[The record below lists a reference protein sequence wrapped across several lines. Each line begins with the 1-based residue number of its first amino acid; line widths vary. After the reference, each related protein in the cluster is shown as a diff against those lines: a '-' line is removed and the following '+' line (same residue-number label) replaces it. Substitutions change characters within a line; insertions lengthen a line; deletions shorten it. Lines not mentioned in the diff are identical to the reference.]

1 MVDMALTPSNPTLVL
16 RYADVGVATYASL
29 RVVGQPSA
37 TVTWLI
43 EDSALRTVGDLL
55 TDAVPDPRPP
65 ESPREAI
72 ERAVSGGSLATP
84 AAEKEL
90 AAVLGEHLIAP
101 EAWQLIAE
109 HASRSLPALFVAPT
123 ARLATV
129 PWSLLASNATPG
141 CRGPRLIE
149 VADILMAAP
158 PNIANSPRRPPRS
171 DDRGEGP
178 PLLILDPRV
187 PGQRPDSALGS
198 VLGRPDAESRVAR
211 HFAALMK
218 RGDVLP
224 DVDSAVALFRNA
236 DADRT
241 WLAEQLARQPSRLLF
256 VGHATAA
263 DGDVGRADRAA
274 VHLADPQPLT
284 AADMMT
290 ARLPI
295 PPRAALLACASGG
308 DYRFDEATGL
318 VAALILGGA
327 VLVTATLWSLPTTAG
342 YRQFCGT
349 AGEFADPMGEV
360 VVAVDTAHQA
370 EHPGRA
376 VNSWQRRQ
384 LDRWRDGDVTAS
396 PLYWAALTTFAVD
409 GAR

>member
-1 MVDMALTPSNPTLVL
+1 MAVTFVL

-37 TVTWLI
+37 TVTWVI
-43 EDSALRTVGDLL
+43 EDSALKTVENLL
-55 TDAVPDPRPP
+55 TDALPDPRVA
-65 ESPREAI
+65 ESPRDAI
-72 ERAVSGGSLATP
+72 ERAVARGSLATP
-84 AAEKEL
+84 AAEREL
-90 AAVLGEHLIAP
+90 AAVLGEHLIPPAG
-101 EAWQLIAE
+101 WQLIAE
-109 HASRSLPALFVAPT
+109 HASGSLPALFVAPT
-123 ARLATV
+123 ARLARV
-129 PWSLLASNATPG
+129 PWSLLASNAQPG
-141 CRGPRLIE
+141 SRGPRLIE
-149 VADILMAAP
+149 IADILMAAP
-158 PNIANSPRRPPRS
+158 PNIANSPRRQRRS

-187 PGQRPDSALGS
+187 PGQRPDSPLGS
-198 VLGRPDAESRVAR
+198 VLGRPDADGALAR
-211 HFAALMK
+211 HFAALMA
-218 RGDVLP
+218 RRAVLP
-224 DVDSAVALFRNA
+224 HVDAAVALFRNA
-236 DADRT
+236 DADRA
-241 WLAEQLARQPSRLLF
+241 WLAEQLTRQPSRLLF

-263 DGDVGRADRAA
+263 DGDAGRADRAA
-274 VHLADPQPLT
+274 LHLADPQPLT

-290 ARLPI
+290 TRLPI

-342 YRQFCGT
+342 YRQFCGA
-349 AGEFADPMGEV
+349 AGESADPMGEV
-360 VVAVDTAHQA
+360 VVAVDIAHQD
-370 EHPGRA
+370 EHAGRA

-384 LDRWRDGDVTAS
+384 LSRWRAGDVTAS